1 MSTDSRNNSS
11 RKQTAISFLRL
22 VISGQVREAYERHIA
37 PEFRHHN
44 PDFKGDAQS
53 LRQGMEE
60 NAAAFPDKTFEIKQA
75 LEDGDYVAIHS
86 HVKLKPGDRGLAL
99 VHIFRFRGN
108 AIAELWDIGQPV
120 PQDTPNEHGMF

>member
-44 PDFKGDAQS
+44 PYFKGDAQS
-53 LRQGMEE
+53 LRQGMEA
-60 NAAAFPDKTFEIKQA
+60 NAAAFPAKTFEIKHA

-86 HVKLKPGDRGLAL
+86 HVRLKPEDRGLAL
-99 VHIFRFRGN
+99 VHIFRFRGD
-108 AIAELWDIGQPV
+108 AIAELWDMGQPV